1 MKIDGLRRLKTKN
14 LVIILLL
21 SVPFVCFGQTKY
33 FEISQN
39 SDIYNA
45 VLRELE
51 LNYVDSLPHK
61 KMTETAINSM
71 LKLLDP
77 YTVFIPKSDKNA
89 LTMMTTGMYG
99 GIGAIIMQKDG
110 EIVIAEP
117 HEGMPAQRSGLKAGD
132 ILVQINGVKIKGK
145 SVSEASSKLRGIPST
160 EVRLKVK
167 RPGEKKTFEKV
178 VVREAIKIEPV
189 SYYGTLSDSI
199 GYISFREFTAK
210 SANSFKN
217 ALSELIQQHHIN
229 KLIIDLRDNGG
240 GLVNEAIEIAS
251 LFVPKRSLIVS
262 LKGKIKEANKVYKT
276 VSEPLYPEMPLLILV
291 NEESASASEILAGA
305 LQDMDRAVIVGKRT
319 FGKGLVQN
327 VRMLP
332 HESYLK
338 VTTAKYYTP
347 SGRCLQAI
355 NYTGDRKKTPDNLTS
370 EFKTLHGRTVR
381 DGGGITPDTTLTDDE
396 KINISYY
403 LFTKNIIFD
412 YATQYTA
419 SHPTIATPDTFRLSD
434 EEYQQF
440 VDYVIDRDF
449 TYQLESNK
457 YLQDLRKM
465 IRIEG
470 YEASTDSILNQL
482 TDLLKPDIQKDLQLF
497 RKDITFM
504 LESEI
509 VKRYYFQKGEAEY
522 RLRGDKWVKDA
533 LKIIKD
539 RDKMTAILRP

>member
-132 ILVQINGVKIKGK
+132 ILVQINGVKLKGK
-145 SVSEASSKLRGIPST
+145 SVSEASSKLRGIPGT

-291 NEESASASEILAGA
+291 NEESASASEILAGT

-412 YATQYTA
+412 YATQYAA
-419 SHPTIATPDTFRLSD
+419 SHPTIATPDTFRLSNG
-434 EEYQQF
+434 EYQQF

>member
-145 SVSEASSKLRGIPST
+145 SVSEASSKLRGIPGT

-217 ALSELIQQHHIN
+217 ALSELIQQYHIN

-539 RDKMTAILRP
+539 KDKMTAILRP

>member
-132 ILVQINGVKIKGK
+132 ILVQINGVKLKGK
-145 SVSEASSKLRGIPST
+145 SVSEASSKLRGIPGT

-412 YATQYTA
+412 YATQYAA
-419 SHPTIATPDTFRLSD
+419 SHPTIATPDTFRLSNG
-434 EEYQQF
+434 EYQQF

-539 RDKMTAILRP
+539 KDKMTAILRP

>member
-110 EIVIAEP
+110 EIVIAEQ

-132 ILVQINGVKIKGK
+132 ILVQINGVKLKGK
-145 SVSEASSKLRGIPST
+145 SVSEASSKLRGIPGT

-199 GYISFREFTAK
+199 
-210 SANSFKN
+210 
-217 ALSELIQQHHIN
+217 L
-229 KLIIDLRDNGG
+229 
-240 GLVNEAIEIAS
+240 
-251 LFVPKRSLIVS
+251 SLIH
-262 LKGKIKEANKVYKT
+262 I
-276 VSEPLYPEMPLLILV
+276 SEP
-291 NEESASASEILAGA
+291 
-305 LQDMDRAVIVGKRT
+305 T
-319 FGKGLVQN
+319 
-327 VRMLP
+327 
-332 HESYLK
+332 
-338 VTTAKYYTP
+338 
-347 SGRCLQAI
+347 
-355 NYTGDRKKTPDNLTS
+355 
-370 EFKTLHGRTVR
+370 
-381 DGGGITPDTTLTDDE
+381 
-396 KINISYY
+396 
-403 LFTKNIIFD
+403 
-412 YATQYTA
+412 
-419 SHPTIATPDTFRLSD
+419 
-434 EEYQQF
+434 
-440 VDYVIDRDF
+440 
-449 TYQLESNK
+449 
-457 YLQDLRKM
+457 
-465 IRIEG
+465 
-470 YEASTDSILNQL
+470 
-482 TDLLKPDIQKDLQLF
+482 
-497 RKDITFM
+497 
-504 LESEI
+504 
-509 VKRYYFQKGEAEY
+509 
-522 RLRGDKWVKDA
+522 
-533 LKIIKD
+533 
-539 RDKMTAILRP
+539 RPY

>member
-132 ILVQINGVKIKGK
+132 ILVQINGVKLKGK
-145 SVSEASSKLRGIPST
+145 SVSEASSKLRGIPGT

-412 YATQYTA
+412 YATQYAA
-419 SHPTIATPDTFRLSD
+419 SHPTIATPDTFRLSNG
-434 EEYQQF
+434 EYQQF

-497 RKDITFM
+497 RKDITFI